1 MSRRIHVIAPP
12 GIAAG
17 FRLAGLAVEEAATP
31 REAEDLVRTEAAR
44 PDAGLILIQRALYD
58 ALPLA
63 MRRELERRPVPIVV
77 PVPAARWAE
86 ERRRPEDYI
95 LDLLQRAI
103 GYRVRLQ

>member
-1 MSRRIHVIAPP
+1 MSHRIHVIAPP
-12 GIAAG
+12 GLAAG

-31 REAEDLVRTEAAR
+31 RDAEALVRAEAAR
-44 PDAGLILIQRALYD
+44 PDAGVILVQQALYE

-63 MRRELERRPVPIVV
+63 MRREIERRPVPIVV
-77 PVPAARWAE
+77 PVPAAQWAE